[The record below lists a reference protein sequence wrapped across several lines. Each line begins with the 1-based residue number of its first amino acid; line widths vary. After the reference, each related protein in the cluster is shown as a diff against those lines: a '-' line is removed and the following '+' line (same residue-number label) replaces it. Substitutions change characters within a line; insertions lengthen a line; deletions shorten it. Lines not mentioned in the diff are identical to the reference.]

1 MQGCNIRN
9 MPKLSKIKFE
19 SLILKYI
26 NQTSSSSELKVLIK
40 ALEDIKNVRVF
51 KEYIKTNYYSIYVM
65 NQFETED
72 IISEIKKRIH
82 RTQKKEK
89 GAVFFKKTLKYA
101 ALIVLMFSLG
111 YYSHLNSIGYG
122 VEVQKITPKADDIV
136 LSAEGND
143 FIIQKDEYKNQSEKK
158 LVSKI
163 NLVQKSNQLIYD
175 NDIKVEKISF
185 HSLKV
190 PYGKRFNI
198 IFSDGSKVY
207 LNSGSSIKYPIKF
220 IPNQVREVFLE
231 GEAFFDVTENKSD
244 LFIVNSN
251 GINIEVYGT
260 RFNVRNYPEDYN
272 SDIVL
277 VQGSLGITNS
287 KNDDVTKLTPGFKG
301 SVNKENLKIEK
312 SKINTKIYT
321 SWIDGE
327 FIFRNESF
335 SQILRKLERLYNVT
349 IIDNREK
356 KSKELFNAAIDVENE
371 KIEEVLNYF
380 NKIYNI
386 EYQIFNN
393 KIIIN

>member
-1 MQGCNIRN
+1 

-26 NQTSSSSELKVLIK
+26 NQTSSSNELKILIK

-51 KEYIKTNYYSIYVM
+51 KEYIKTNFYSIYVM

-251 GINIEVYGT
+251 GINVEVYGT

-277 VQGSLGITNS
+277 VQGSVGITNS
-287 KNDDVTKLTPGFKG
+287 KNNDVTKLTPGFKG

-335 SQILRKLERLYNVT
+335 SQILKKLERLYNVT

>member
-1 MQGCNIRN
+1 

-277 VQGSLGITNS
+277 VQGSVGITNS